1 MSTTS
6 STLTSVLSALGGS
19 TGIDV
24 TDAVNAI
31 LYADRAP
38 ERGWQTQQTTLNTQ
52 AAAIEQIQSEASSL
66 TDALSNLQTSGG
78 VLSSTSAASS
88 NTNVLTATA
97 ADSTL
102 AGSHLIVVKSLA
114 TTGSWYS
121 AAEASSS
128 TALSAG
134 SFNITANGKTTGIT
148 INSGDTLT
156 SLAASI
162 NSQSLG
168 VTASVV
174 TDSTGARLTL
184 VSQTS
189 GSAAD
194 VSVSGATGLSFT
206 RANTGADAS
215 LTVDGVPISSASNT
229 VTGAIS
235 GVTLNLL
242 SSSAGDEISLNLAPD
257 SSSISTA
264 VNSFVTA
271 YNTLI
276 TDVNSQFIFDKATN
290 TAGTLSGDSTIFG
303 LQSALLG
310 LTNFTGASGSITSLA
325 QLGIST
331 NQDGTL
337 SLDTDTLNSAVTSN
351 SSAVA
356 TFFQGASSNGFA
368 ASVTN
373 TLDTYTDSTQGAF
386 TIDLKS
392 ISSEYTDLGNQI
404 DTLELYLTSQQT
416 ILTAKYNAADIA
428 IQELPQ
434 QIKQIQALLNPNSN
448 SSSS

>member
-1 MSTTS
+1 M
-6 STLTSVLSALGGS
+6 
-19 TGIDV
+19 
-24 TDAVNAI
+24 
-31 LYADRAP
+31 
-38 ERGWQTQQTTLNTQ
+38 
-52 AAAIEQIQSEASSL
+52 
-66 TDALSNLQTSGG
+66 
-78 VLSSTSAASS
+78 
-88 NTNVLTATA
+88 
-97 ADSTL
+97 
-102 AGSHLIVVKSLA
+102 
-114 TTGSWYS
+114 
-121 AAEASSS
+121 
-128 TALSAG
+128 
-134 SFNITANGKTTGIT
+134 
-148 INSGDTLT
+148 
-156 SLAASI
+156 
-162 NSQSLG
+162 
-168 VTASVV
+168 
-174 TDSTGARLTL
+174 
-184 VSQTS
+184 
-189 GSAAD
+189 
-194 VSVSGATGLSFT
+194 
-206 RANTGADAS
+206 
-215 LTVDGVPISSASNT
+215 
-229 VTGAIS
+229 
-235 GVTLNLL
+235 
-242 SSSAGDEISLNLAPD
+242 
-257 SSSISTA
+257 
-264 VNSFVTA
+264 
-271 YNTLI
+271 
-276 TDVNSQFIFDKATN
+276 NSQFIFDKATN

-368 ASVTN
+368 ASVTD

>member
-168 VTASVV
+168 VT
-174 TDSTGARLTL
+174 GKR
-184 VSQTS
+184 
-189 GSAAD
+189 
-194 VSVSGATGLSFT
+194 
-206 RANTGADAS
+206 RHR
-215 LTVDGVPISSASNT
+215 
-229 VTGAIS
+229 
-235 GVTLNLL
+235 
-242 SSSAGDEISLNLAPD
+242 
-257 SSSISTA
+257 
-264 VNSFVTA
+264 
-271 YNTLI
+271 
-276 TDVNSQFIFDKATN
+276 
-290 TAGTLSGDSTIFG
+290 
-303 LQSALLG
+303 
-310 LTNFTGASGSITSLA
+310 
-325 QLGIST
+325 
-331 NQDGTL
+331 
-337 SLDTDTLNSAVTSN
+337 
-351 SSAVA
+351 
-356 TFFQGASSNGFA
+356 
-368 ASVTN
+368 
-373 TLDTYTDSTQGAF
+373 
-386 TIDLKS
+386 
-392 ISSEYTDLGNQI
+392 
-404 DTLELYLTSQQT
+404 
-416 ILTAKYNAADIA
+416 
-428 IQELPQ
+428 
-434 QIKQIQALLNPNSN
+434 
-448 SSSS
+448 